1 MNCVE
6 VKIESADKYLN
17 SIKRIHEFLTDE
29 CIIEQKSDG
38 VMLSL
43 LLKDK
48 TGDYTKDWVV
58 SYKNQIQYP
67 NEFDFAGLNNIK
79 SNSIS
84 NSQFRFIFEH
94 LKQIDYSSLPVN
106 TEFFVEFLMNKPELY
121 SDYKIRHKMV
131 LIGYSSTVFEE
142 QYGILKSCISSFKTL
157 KRDNYAE
164 ILKVRTPRPLFSG
177 KLIEFEN
184 GILDDELKSKFM
196 QIKNLLNPENYQDYL
211 DRIKNL
217 LLSVESKFGGKEEGI
232 VITNS
237 YGVFKYQQ
245 SYQNDTNLKQININK
260 FKGTQ
265 DEELSYS
272 NHIRLAALNIVTQQ
286 PRPFLQNNINNILK
300 NYAESLGKLKID
312 FKHPKKTEFQIKE
325 DIQHIIKK
333 LVIKSLKGNNNF
345 IFISKFSIL
354 TNTYFD
360 MIKQALKEF
369 DNGVIC
375 IVSNKDTINT
385 RKIREQMIKECFPN
399 IIIKHYNSA
408 NLTAILRNQDIN
420 INAVVCD
427 QNKYY
432 RVKEILKFIPD
443 IKAYSI
449 KTEGINA
456 NSIIENIDN
465 QLLFTRNT
473 PKQIHSL
480 YDKLKLIYKKG
491 L

>member
-84 NSQFRFIFEH
+84 NSQFKFIFEH

-164 ILKVRTPRPLFSG
+164 ILKVRAPRPLFSG

-184 GILDDELKSKFM
+184 GILDDELKSKFL
-196 QIKNLLNPENYQDYL
+196 QIKNLLNTENYQDYL

-260 FKGTQ
+260 
-265 DEELSYS
+265 LS
-272 NHIRLAALNIVTQQ
+272 
-286 PRPFLQNNINNILK
+286 
-300 NYAESLGKLKID
+300 
-312 FKHPKKTEFQIKE
+312 
-325 DIQHIIKK
+325 
-333 LVIKSLKGNNNF
+333 
-345 IFISKFSIL
+345 
-354 TNTYFD
+354 
-360 MIKQALKEF
+360 
-369 DNGVIC
+369 IC
-375 IVSNKDTINT
+375 
-385 RKIREQMIKECFPN
+385 
-399 IIIKHYNSA
+399 
-408 NLTAILRNQDIN
+408 
-420 INAVVCD
+420 
-427 QNKYY
+427 
-432 RVKEILKFIPD
+432 
-443 IKAYSI
+443 
-449 KTEGINA
+449 G
-456 NSIIENIDN
+456 
-465 QLLFTRNT
+465 
-473 PKQIHSL
+473 
-480 YDKLKLIYKKG
+480 
-491 L
+491 